1 MNSQTYYLCAIIYFF
16 ICAMLIWAVTRMKK
30 RRDDAIDDGK
40 PIIETL
46 AGPLL
51 A

>member
-1 MNSQTYYLCAIIYFF
+1 MNSETYYLCAIIYLLV
-16 ICAMLIWAVTRMKK
+16 CALLIWAVTRMKK
-30 RRDDAIDDGK
+30 HRDDAIDDGK

>member
-1 MNSQTYYLCAIIYFF
+1 
-16 ICAMLIWAVTRMKK
+16 MKK